1 MEMNLTLVAFHGSK
15 PYALAQLVHALQAA
29 LHSEL
34 GPAFSPYAMDQVHAT
49 ILGLE
54 GHRVGMDAFHTHMLQ
69 VFPGSLHMDLCGLL
83 RFAEALP
90 PFLIRI
96 GGFAVAGDY
105 PFTSRGLHPYARSF
119 SMNGSSAVMV
129 GWPVAGDAYPMTLD
143 SMRKACKRYNV
154 LHKYYQKEEDVD
166 NDLFLVLGRVKRESI
181 SMQKVESVQDNLR
194 QLLANREPLDLLLR
208 PQDLCVVAYS
218 DPQLPMKSS
227 IRYSLAGAFD
237 RVEELKLLYRESL
250 SLKDE

>member
-15 PYALAQLVHALQAA
+15 PDPLAQLVDVLQVA

-54 GHRVGMDAFHTHMLQ
+54 GYRVGVDVFHAHMLQ
-69 VFPGSLHMDLCGLL
+69 VFPGSLEMDLRDLL
-83 RFAEALP
+83 RFAQDLP
-90 PFLIRI
+90 PFLVRI
-96 GGFAVAGDY
+96 GGFIAAGDY

-119 SMNGSSAVMV
+119 SMNRSSAVMV

-143 SMRKACKRYNV
+143 SLRKACRRYNV

-166 NDLFLVLGRVKRESI
+166 NDLFLVLGRVERESI
-181 SMQKVESVQDNLR
+181 SMQKVEIVQGILR

-208 PQDLCVVAYS
+208 SEDLSVVAYS
-218 DPQLPMKSS
+218 DPQLPMESS
-227 IRYSLAGAFD
+227 VRYSLAEAFD
-237 RVEELKLLYRESL
+237 RVEELKLLYRESIA
-250 SLKDE
+250 LKDG